1 MPSVDLNNLIY
12 LVSSQ
17 ISNDYLRGFVR
28 AGLVLCSLLQSHYK
42 SKSGDDCEIAD
53 QKPDVDHLK
62 RGRGRT
68 AEQAVARKQGYGEEA
83 NQVEQGRRFER
94 AVEDGGEVAENQNQ
108 ERGEEGGE
116 KLSGQFPSQEKGQ
129 FDSLAVRAIIK
140 RIQPDVFN

>member
-1 MPSVDLNNLIY
+1 M
-12 LVSSQ
+12 
-17 ISNDYLRGFVR
+17 
-28 AGLVLCSLLQSHYK
+28 CSLLQSHYK
-42 SKSGDDCEIAD
+42 SKSGDDGEIAD
-53 QKPDVDHLK
+53 QQPDVDHLK
-62 RGRGRT
+62 RRSGRT
-68 AEQAVARKQGYGEEA
+68 AEQAAARKQGHGEEA